1 MLRAS
6 HLAPLNGNKLRV
18 FTGFRFTI
26 SAMSRGVNVKRLV
39 VAVIATSLILSPSAF
54 AETKG
59 KSVKSAKVPAIKC
72 KATKAVG
79 HTPPSVA
86 PAEKLPKRFARTF
99 TFDTNCGN
107 IVVTTVGAK
116 APITIT
122 QLATLARGGFFNNT
136 LCHRLTTQGLYVLQ
150 CGDPT
155 ATGGGGPNFTYR
167 DENLPVEG
175 LNNYPAGTVA
185 MANSGPGT
193 NGSQFFLVFADTT
206 LGANYTIWGTIT
218 QGLDIVKAIA
228 KAGVKG
234 GGADGAP
241 NQPISINRVTVSNN

>member
-1 MLRAS
+1 
-6 HLAPLNGNKLRV
+6 
-18 FTGFRFTI
+18 
-26 SAMSRGVNVKRLV
+26 MSRRVQMKRLL
-39 VAVIATSLILSPSAF
+39 VAVIAISMLVSPTAI
-54 AETKG
+54 ADT
-59 KSVKSAKVPAIKC
+59 KSAAAKNAKVAALKC
-72 KATKAVG
+72 APTKAAG
-79 HTPPSVA
+79 HTPKDVA
-86 PAEKLPKRFARTF
+86 PAQKLPKKLPRTF
-99 TFDTNCGN
+99 TFQTNCGN

-122 QLATLARGGFFNNT
+122 QLSTLAKGGYFDNS

-155 ATGGGGPNFTYR
+155 ATGTGGPNFTYG
-167 DENLPVEG
+167 DENLPTATV
-175 LNNYPAGTVA
+175 NNYPAGTVA
-185 MANSGPGT
+185 MANSGAGT

-241 NQPISINRVTVSNN
+241 NQTVAINRVVVSN

>member
-1 MLRAS
+1 
-6 HLAPLNGNKLRV
+6 
-18 FTGFRFTI
+18 
-26 SAMSRGVNVKRLV
+26 MSRGVHVKRLV
-39 VAVIATSLILSPSAF
+39 VAVLATTLIISPSAF
-54 AETKG
+54 AEAKS

-86 PAEKLPKRFARTF
+86 PADKLPKRLTRKF
-99 TFDTNCGN
+99 TFETNCGN

-155 ATGGGGPNFTYR
+155 ATGSGGPNFTYR
-167 DENLPVEG
+167 DENLPTES

-218 QGLDIVKAIA
+218 EGLDIVRAIA

-241 NQPISINRVTVSNN
+241 NQPIAINRVTLTN

>member
-1 MLRAS
+1 
-6 HLAPLNGNKLRV
+6 
-18 FTGFRFTI
+18 
-26 SAMSRGVNVKRLV
+26 MSRGVNVKRLV

-99 TFDTNCGN
+99 TFDTNCGT

-116 APITIT
+116 APITVT

>member
-1 MLRAS
+1 MKRIIVAGLALSALTAS
-6 HLAPLNGNKLRV
+6 TL
-18 FTGFRFTI
+18 I
-26 SAMSRGVNVKRLV
+26 
-39 VAVIATSLILSPSAF
+39 VAPSAF
-54 AETKG
+54 AVDTKN
-59 KSVKSAKVPAIKC
+59 KTVKSAKVPAIKC
-72 KATKAVG
+72 APTKAVG

-86 PAEKLPKRFARTF
+86 PADKVLKRIPRTF
-99 TFDTNCGN
+99 TFVTNCGN

-116 APITIT
+116 APITLT
-122 QLATLARGGFFNNT
+122 QLSTLARGGYFNNS

-167 DENLPVEG
+167 DENLPAEV

-206 LGANYTIWGTIT
+206 LGANYTIWGTVT
-218 QGLDIVKAIA
+218 QGLEIVKAIA
-228 KAGVKG
+228 KAGVRG

-241 NQPISINRVTVSNN
+241 SQQIEIKRVTVSN

>member
-1 MLRAS
+1 
-6 HLAPLNGNKLRV
+6 
-18 FTGFRFTI
+18 
-26 SAMSRGVNVKRLV
+26 MSKGVNVKRLV
-39 VAVIATSLILSPSAF
+39 VAVIAISLIHSPSAF
-54 AETKG
+54 AEQKS

-72 KATKAVG
+72 TSTKAAG

-86 PAEKLPKRFARTF
+86 PADKLLKRFPRTF
-99 TFDTNCGN
+99 TFTTNCGN

-228 KAGVKG
+228 KSGVKG

-241 NQPISINRVTVSNN
+241 NQPISITRVTVSNN

>member
-1 MLRAS
+1 
-6 HLAPLNGNKLRV
+6 
-18 FTGFRFTI
+18 
-26 SAMSRGVNVKRLV
+26 MSKGVNVKRLV

-54 AETKG
+54 AEQKG
-59 KSVKSAKVPAIKC
+59 KSVKSAKVPAVKC

-86 PAEKLPKRFARTF
+86 PADKLPKRFARTF
-99 TFDTNCGN
+99 TFDTNCGT

-116 APITIT
+116 APITVT

-155 ATGGGGPNFTYR
+155 ATGSGGPNFTFR
-167 DENLPVEG
+167 DENLPAEG